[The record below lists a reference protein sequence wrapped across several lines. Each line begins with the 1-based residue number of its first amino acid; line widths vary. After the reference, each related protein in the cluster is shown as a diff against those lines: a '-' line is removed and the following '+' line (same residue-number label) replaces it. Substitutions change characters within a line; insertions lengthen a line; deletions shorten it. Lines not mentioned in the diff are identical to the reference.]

1 MKKEIISTSKAPG
14 AIGPYSQGVKI
25 GNLVYTSGQI
35 PLNPIDGSMPSSIQE
50 QTKQSLE
57 NCKAILEEAGTSLD
71 NVIKTTVFLADMND
85 FVKMNEVYSTYFS
98 ANPPAR
104 SAVQVAKLPK
114 DAQIEIEMI
123 ATI

>member
-35 PLNPIDGSMPSSIQE
+35 PLNPIDASMPSSIE
-50 QTKQSLE
+50 DQTKQSLE

>member
-35 PLNPIDGSMPSSIQE
+35 PLNPIDGSMPSSIE
-50 QTKQSLE
+50 DQTKQSLE
-57 NCKAILEEAGTSLD
+57 NCKAILQEAGTSLD

>member
-25 GNLVYTSGQI
+25 ENLVYTSGQI
-35 PLNPIDGSMPSSIQE
+35 PLNPIDGSMPSSIE
-50 QTKQSLE
+50 DQTKQSLE